1 MIPRKINNGTPFT
14 IRRAR
19 TSDLPSLIRIFKLIA
34 NERMYFVVERVH
46 VDMKEEERDL
56 RRKRGNKG
64 LLAVAMNHRGR
75 VVGFLNVERSTKP
88 KSRHVANLDSIGVLP
103 LYRRRGLGRE
113 LTRLAI
119 EWARSSGVRKLCLG
133 VFSSNVT
140 ALRLYRSMGFV
151 SDGINRRHYKIGK
164 RYVDNVNLA
173 YWF

>member
-1 MIPRKINNGTPFT
+1 MILRRMNDGTPFT

-19 TSDLPSLIRIFKLIA
+19 TSDLRSLIRIFKLIA
-34 NERMYFVVERVH
+34 NERTYFVVERVN

-56 RRKRGNKG
+56 RRKRGKKG
-64 LLAVAMNHRGR
+64 LIAVAVNNSGR
-75 VVGFLNVERSTKP
+75 VVGFLNVERSTNP
-88 KSRHVANLDSIGVLP
+88 KSRHVANLDSIGVVP
-103 LYRRRGLGRE
+103 DHRGRGLGRE

-133 VFSSNVT
+133 VFSSNMA

-151 SDGINRRHYKIGK
+151 LDGINRRHYKIGN